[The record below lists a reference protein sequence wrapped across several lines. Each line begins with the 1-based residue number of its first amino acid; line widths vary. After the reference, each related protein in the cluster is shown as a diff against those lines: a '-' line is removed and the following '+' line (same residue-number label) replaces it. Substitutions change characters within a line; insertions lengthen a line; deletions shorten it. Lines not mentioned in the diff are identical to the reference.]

1 VLRYTLV
8 RFGGM
13 LAVLLVISMV
23 TFVIMHSIPGGP
35 FDAFKM
41 PVSPQTLKNLNA
53 KYGFDKPLYEQYF
66 RYMWAA
72 LHGDLGVPFQSPGE
86 TVVGLLSR
94 TWKVSAIIGG
104 VSLIIAY
111 VVGMPLGFISAVKQN
126 TWVDHAATS
135 LAILGVVTPSFV
147 VSLVLIL
154 VLSLGLQ
161 WLPTGGWGESWQQ
174 AIMPVLAFSFGLV
187 AIVARFT
194 RNSVIEVLR
203 SDFIRA
209 ARAKGLSQRAV
220 LRRHVLRNALTP
232 VVTIAGPMFAG
243 VITGSFFIETIFRI
257 PGIGQYFTT
266 SAFQRD
272 YPMIMALTLLY
283 AILITMVYFITDI
296 VYALIDPRVR
306 IRSADAIAEGR

>member
-1 VLRYTLV
+1 VLRYTLF
-8 RFGGM
+8 RLGGM
-13 LAVLLVISMV
+13 LGVLLAISIL
-23 TFVIMHSIPGGP
+23 TFLIMHAIPGGP
-35 FDAFKM
+35 FDPLKM
-41 PVSPQTLKNLNA
+41 PVSATTQKNLDA
-53 KYGFDKPLYEQYF
+53 KYGFDKPLYEQYG

-86 TVVGLLSR
+86 TVVGLLAR

-104 VSLIIAY
+104 ISLIVAY
-111 VVGMPLGFISAVKQN
+111 AVGMFLGFVSAVRQN
-126 TWVDHAATS
+126 TWVDYAATTI
-135 LAILGVVTPSFV
+135 AVLGVVTPSFV
-147 VSLVLIL
+147 VALMLIL

-161 WLPTGGWGESWQQ
+161 LLPTGGWGDSWQQ
-174 AIMPVLAFSFGLV
+174 AIMPVLAFSFGLI

-194 RNSVIEVLR
+194 RSSVIEVLR

-209 ARAKGLSQRAV
+209 ARAKGLSEGAV

-283 AILITMVYFITDI
+283 AALITVVYFITDL
-296 VYALIDPRVR
+296 VYAWVDPRVR
-306 IRSADAIAEGR
+306 VGLGGTARSQ

>member
-1 VLRYTLV
+1 VLRYTLI
-8 RFGGM
+8 RFAGM
-13 LAVLLVISMV
+13 VGVLLAISV
-23 TFVIMHSIPGGP
+23 LTFLIMHSIPGGP
-35 FDAFKM
+35 FDPLKM
-41 PVSPQTLKNLNA
+41 PVSATTQKNLDA
-53 KYGFDKPLYEQYF
+53 KYGFDRPLYEQYV

-72 LHGDLGVPFQSPGE
+72 VRGDLGVPFQSPGE
-86 TVVGLLSR
+86 TVVGLLGR

-104 VSLIIAY
+104 ISLLIAY
-111 VVGMPLGFISAVKQN
+111 SVGMFLGFVSAVRQN
-126 TWVDHAATS
+126 TWVDHVATS
-135 LAILGVVTPSFV
+135 FAVLGVVTPSFV
-147 VSLVLIL
+147 VALLLIL

-161 WLPTGGWGESWQQ
+161 LVPTGGWGDSWQQ
-174 AIMPVLAFSFGLV
+174 AIMPVLAFSFGLI

-194 RNSVIEVLR
+194 RSSVIEVLR
-203 SDFIRA
+203 SDFVRA

-243 VITGSFFIETIFRI
+243 VITGSFFIESIFRI

-283 AILITMVYFITDI
+283 AALITVVYFITDL
-296 VYALIDPRVR
+296 VYAWIDPRVR
-306 IRSADAIAEGR
+306 VGASGTARSQ

>member
-1 VLRYTLV
+1 VLRYTLI
-8 RFGGM
+8 RFCGM
-13 LAVLLVISMV
+13 LAVLLAISMV
-23 TFVIMHSIPGGP
+23 TFVIMHAIPGGP

-41 PVSPQTLKNLNA
+41 PVSPQTLRNLNA
-53 KYGFDKPLYEQYF
+53 KYGFDKPLYEQYL

-111 VVGMPLGFISAVKQN
+111 GVGMPLGLISAVKQN
-126 TWVDHAATS
+126 TWVDYAATS

-147 VSLVLIL
+147 VALVLIL

-174 AIMPVLAFSFGLV
+174 AIMPILAFSFGLI

-194 RNSVIEVLR
+194 RNSAIEVLR

-283 AILITMVYFITDI
+283 AVLITVVYFVTDV
-296 VYALIDPRVR
+296 VYAWIDPRIR
-306 IRSADAIAEGR
+306 MRSASTVAEGR

>member
-1 VLRYTLV
+1 
-8 RFGGM
+8 
-13 LAVLLVISMV
+13 
-23 TFVIMHSIPGGP
+23 
-35 FDAFKM
+35 
-41 PVSPQTLKNLNA
+41 
-53 KYGFDKPLYEQYF
+53 
-66 RYMWAA
+66 MWAA

-111 VVGMPLGFISAVKQN
+111 AVGMPLGFISAVKQN

-161 WLPTGGWGESWQQ
+161 WLPTGGWGESWNQ

-194 RNSVIEVLR
+194 RTSVIEVLR

-283 AILITMVYFITDI
+283 AILITVVYFVTDI

-306 IRSADAIAEGR
+306 IRSAGAIAEGR

>member
-1 VLRYTLV
+1 MVRYTLV
-8 RFGGM
+8 RFAGM
-13 LAVLLVISMV
+13 LGVLVAISIL

-35 FDAFKM
+35 LDPLKM
-41 PVSPQTLKNLNA
+41 PVSATTQKNLDA
-53 KYGFDKPLYEQYF
+53 KYGFDKPLYEQYL

-86 TVVGLLSR
+86 TVVGLLAR
-94 TWKVSAIIGG
+94 TWKVSAIVGG
-104 VSLIIAY
+104 ISLIIAY
-111 VVGMPLGFISAVKQN
+111 VVGMALGFISAVRQN
-126 TWVDHAATS
+126 TWVDYFATT
-135 LAILGVVTPSFV
+135 LAVAGVVTPSFV
-147 VSLVLIL
+147 VALLLIL

-161 WLPTGGWGESWQQ
+161 LLPTGGWGDSWQQ
-174 AIMPVLAFSFGLV
+174 AIMPILAFSFGLI

-203 SDFIRA
+203 SDFVRA

-243 VITGSFFIETIFRI
+243 VITGSFFIETIFRV

-283 AILITMVYFITDI
+283 AALITVVYFITDLL
-296 VYALIDPRVR
+296 YAWIDPRVR
-306 IRSADAIAEGR
+306 VAAGEAARSI

>member
-1 VLRYTLV
+1 MLRYALI
-8 RFGGM
+8 RFGG
-13 LAVLLVISMV
+13 LVGVLLAISV
-23 TFVIMHSIPGGP
+23 LTFVIMHAIPGGP
-35 FDAFKM
+35 FDERQM
-41 PVSPQTLKNLNA
+41 PVSETTLKNLNA
-53 KYGFDKPLYEQYF
+53 KYGFDRPLYEQYL

-86 TVVGLLSR
+86 TVVGLLAR

-104 VSLIIAY
+104 ISLIIAY
-111 VVGMPLGFISAVKQN
+111 IVGMLLGFVAAVRQN
-126 TWVDHAATS
+126 TWVDYAATII
-135 LAILGVVTPSFV
+135 AVLGVVTPSFV
-147 VSLVLIL
+147 VALVLML
-154 VLSLGLQ
+154 VLSMGLE
-161 WLPTGGWGESWQQ
+161 LVPTGGWGDSWQQ
-174 AIMPVLAFSFGLV
+174 AIMPVLAFSFGLI

-194 RNSVIEVLR
+194 RSSVIEVLR
-203 SDFIRA
+203 SDFVRA
-209 ARAKGLSQRAV
+209 ARAKGLSQGAV

-283 AILITMVYFITDI
+283 AALITVVYFVTDL
-296 VYALIDPRVR
+296 VYAWIDPRVR
-306 IRSADAIAEGR
+306 IRGGERAR

>member
-1 VLRYTLV
+1 VLRYTVV
-8 RFGGM
+8 RLAGM
-13 LAVLLVISMV
+13 LGVLLAISML

-35 FDAFKM
+35 FDALKM
-41 PVSPQTLKNLNA
+41 PVSATTLRNLNA
-53 KYGFDKPLYEQYF
+53 KYGFDRPLYEQYL

-86 TVVGLLSR
+86 TVVGLLGR

-104 VSLIIAY
+104 VSLALAY
-111 VVGMPLGFISAVKQN
+111 ALGMPLGFVSAVRQN
-126 TWVDHAATS
+126 TWVDYAATTI
-135 LAILGVVTPSFV
+135 AVLGVVTPSFV
-147 VSLVLIL
+147 VALVLIL

-161 WLPTGGWGESWQQ
+161 WLPTGGWGDSWQQ
-174 AIMPVLAFSFGLV
+174 AIMPVLAFAFGLI

-209 ARAKGLSQRAV
+209 ARAKGLSQSAV

-232 VVTIAGPMFAG
+232 VITIAGPMFAG

-283 AILITMVYFITDI
+283 GALITMVYFITDLI
-296 VYALIDPRVR
+296 YAWIDPRVR
-306 IRSADAIAEGR
+306 IGSRSVARSQ